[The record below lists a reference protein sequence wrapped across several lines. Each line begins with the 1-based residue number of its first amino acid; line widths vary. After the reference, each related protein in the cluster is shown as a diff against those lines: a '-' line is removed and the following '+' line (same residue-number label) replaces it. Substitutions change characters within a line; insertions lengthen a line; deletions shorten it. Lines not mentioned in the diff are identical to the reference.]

1 MSYHKKLQQFFKD
14 KGLTQVEI
22 SRRVPYSQVMI
33 SRYLSKNA
41 PNLEFIKNIDKAFPD
56 IDWNYLFKERP
67 SLAEEPS
74 DSYFKRPETLLNE
87 MQVIVNLLKDWHNS
101 DTEKK

>member
-41 PNLEFIKNIDKAFPD
+41 PNLEFIKNIEKAFPD
-56 IDWNYLFKERP
+56 IDWNYLFKDNA
-67 SLAEEPS
+67 SFVEEPS
-74 DSYFKRPETLLNE
+74 DSYLKSPEKLLEEIQIN
-87 MQVIVNLLKDWHNS
+87 VNLLKDWHDS
-101 DTEKK
+101 DTEEK